1 MGRSESGS
9 SCHRPKSRHKED
21 RKSRSLSS
29 SSIGRQSPNP
39 QKKPER
45 TSEKKTKRRRSPST
59 SSSSSSSSISS
70 NEKEAKKK
78 KKKHREAKKK
88 MKHKKKKEKREKKL
102 QKKFA
107 EKAVRE
113 EVAASVQTPVSV
125 GPQKF
130 LQTWQSEESKE
141 HGPVMTDEQMA
152 RLHTKRPMTKEEY
165 EARQSV
171 IRRVYDSETGR
182 TRLIRGDG
190 EILEEI
196 VSQERHKEINKQ
208 ATKGDGDAFQKRL
221 GISR

>member
-1 MGRSESGS
+1 MGRSEAATR
-9 SCHRPKSRHKED
+9 CHRSKSRHKEE

-29 SSIGRQSPNP
+29 SGIGRQSPSP
-39 QKKPER
+39 QKKHER
-45 TSEKKTKRRRSPST
+45 TSEKMKRRRSPST

-70 NEKEAKKK
+70 SEKEAKKKK

-102 QKKFA
+102 QKKLS

-152 RLHTKRPMTKEEY
+152 RLHTKRPLTKEEY

-196 VSQERHKEINKQ
+196 VSQERHKEINKVQ
-208 ATKGDGDAFQKRL
+208 CM
-221 GISR
+221 S